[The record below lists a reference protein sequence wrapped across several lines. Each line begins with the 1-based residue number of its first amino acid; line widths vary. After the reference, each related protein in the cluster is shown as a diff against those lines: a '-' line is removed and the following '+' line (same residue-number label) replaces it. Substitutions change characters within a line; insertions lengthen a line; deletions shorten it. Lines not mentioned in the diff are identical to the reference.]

1 MTSQGMMLRNMALV
15 GNTASATMPAGHR
28 PAFEAGVQML
38 FQRWTALQLGVL
50 NEWGGSN
57 SREKAAGIQHE
68 VLEWFY
74 GKKSHEMLDLADLLD
89 QAISEDFNIQAED
102 DSPYQLARSLVNMH
116 NQVAQGNYEYVHQLQ
131 ATPAGAA
138 AASQNAQPAEE
149 EGSSSSG
156 EGSGSDD
163 EGEEGMDIDE
173 APAPAAPKAPVVDA
187 DGFELVQRKGRGKGR
202 P

>member
-1 MTSQGMMLRNMALV
+1 MLRNMALV

-102 DSPYQLARSLVNMH
+102 DSPYQVRSFGLELGARDCKTTAPYMKATQKIAGSTSSRTRAGTRVL
-116 NQVAQGNYEYVHQLQ
+116 LQ
-131 ATPAGAA
+131 RFTPPPRLFFIPAG
-138 AASQNAQPAEE
+138 
-149 EGSSSSG
+149 
-156 EGSGSDD
+156 
-163 EGEEGMDIDE
+163 
-173 APAPAAPKAPVVDA
+173 
-187 DGFELVQRKGRGKGR
+187 
-202 P
+202 